1 MLNMHLGTLY
11 QKSIQIN
18 NVYDIFRYGWSTP
31 EQDIFTIELAVR
43 MADLGSLVIDG
54 TKLSLKLSVSSD
66 EVTVSRKVD

>member
-1 MLNMHLGTLY
+1 MHLGTLY

>member
-1 MLNMHLGTLY
+1 MH
-11 QKSIQIN
+11 
-18 NVYDIFRYGWSTP
+18 DIFRYGWSTP

-66 EVTVSRKVD
+66 EVKVSGKVV